1 MTDEIQIQDLNNLLW
16 LLALVPVL
24 LLYLFYE
31 KWKTAR
37 KKRMGDGP
45 LVTLMLRGSST
56 SRNRLK
62 AGLLIAAIGLLAIG
76 LINIQKPVEEAGGG
90 IKGLDV
96 MIALD
101 VSNSMLANDVSPNRL
116 EKARLLAS
124 KLIDTLQG
132 NRVGIIA
139 FAGNAYL
146 QLPLTTDITAA
157 RLYLQS
163 VSTSLVPNQG
173 TNIQEALQLANESMD
188 QTVRDYKAVVLIT
201 DGEELDKN
209 ALDAAKELRKAGIV
223 LLTTGVGTA
232 GGATIISAT
241 GDVKKDEKGKTV
253 ISQLNEKLLQDLA
266 RETNGSYRLLGETDV
281 TLQSLLAEIKSM
293 NQKQVSN
300 ASLVNYKSYSHYLIA
315 MAFLLLLFDILL
327 AERVEKRK
335 EKPSVNSITNKALR
349 AATILL
355 LVFSIPLASLAQ
367 NTQLLLRKANEAYR
381 QKQYATA
388 AKLYSEILKADPN
401 NATAKY
407 NLGNIAYRQ
416 KQYEEA
422 VKKYEEAIQAKAEEE
437 TKANAFNNKGLSF
450 VEAKDLQKAIDAFK
464 QSLRENPYDG
474 EVRMNLNKALKEK
487 QQQDQQDQKQNDKQD
502 PKQQPKQPPPPPKPK
517 IKKNEAEDKLAALRQ
532 EEKKIRDKMNKQPAE
547 PTSDKDW

>member
-1 MTDEIQIQDLNNLLW
+1 MTDDIQIQYFSNLLW

-31 KWKTAR
+31 KWKATR
-37 KKRMGDGP
+37 KKSMGDGP
-45 LVTLMLRGSST
+45 LVEMMLRGSSST
-56 SRNRLK
+56 RNRLK
-62 AGLLIAAIGLLAIG
+62 AGLFMIAIALLAIG

-173 TNIQEALQLANESMD
+173 TNIYEALQLANESMD
-188 QTVRDYKAVVLIT
+188 RSVQDYKAVVLIT

-209 ALDAAKELRKAGIV
+209 ALEAAKELRQSGV
-223 LLTTGVGTA
+223 VVLTTGVGTA
-232 GGATIISAT
+232 GGATIITAT
-241 GDVKKDEKGKTV
+241 GDVKKDENGKTV
-253 ISQLNEKLLQDLA
+253 ISQLNEKLLQELA
-266 RETNGSYRLLGETDV
+266 KETNGSYRLLGETDV
-281 TLQSLLAEIKSM
+281 TLQSLLAEINSM

-315 MAFLLLLFDILL
+315 IAFLLLLLDILL
-327 AERVEKRK
+327 PERVAKRK
-335 EKPSVNSITNKALR
+335 EKSALPAVSSKAMR
-349 AATILL
+349 ATTL
-355 LVFSIPLASLAQ
+355 LVVLMCSSVASLAQ
-367 NTQLLLRKANEAYR
+367 NTKLLLRKANEAYR
-381 QKQYATA
+381 QKQYETA
-388 AKLYSEILKADPN
+388 AKLYGEVLKADPN

-416 KQYEEA
+416 KEYEEA
-422 VKKYEEAIQAKAEEE
+422 VKKYNEAIEAKTEEE
-437 TKANAFNNKGLSF
+437 TKANAFNNKGLSY
-450 VEAKDLQKAIDAFK
+450 VEEKDLQKAIDAFK
-464 QSLRENPYDG
+464 QSLRENPYDS

-487 QQQDQQDQKQNDKQD
+487 QQQEQQEQKQNDKQD

-532 EEKKIRDKMNKQPAE
+532 EEKKIRDKMNKQAAE